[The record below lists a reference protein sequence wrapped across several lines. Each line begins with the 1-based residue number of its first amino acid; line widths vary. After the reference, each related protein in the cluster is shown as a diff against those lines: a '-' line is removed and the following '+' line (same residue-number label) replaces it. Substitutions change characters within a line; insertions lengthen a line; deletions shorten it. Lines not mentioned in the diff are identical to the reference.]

1 MARWGPL
8 APDSSVAWPRLSL
21 SQAVEAAGGTR
32 PHARLAWLC
41 QAVGHLLCA
50 LGLAPGRHPLDGR
63 VTVTSQERGT
73 HNTGCWAR
81 ATACPAGPG
90 RSTGEGT
97 ACQRPAGTRSYPT
110 SPLPQTLHPQSGMGR
125 QRRDLSDLR
134 HGSSCP
140 HPPRT
145 PCESRLRTGTPRAQG
160 GAESQPEAGP
170 AGKWGLPDCVPMCL
184 ERLGGRGVLCQMTLD
199 LTRPQCTG
207 FWAPGSRFQGET
219 SRAGDRCR
227 R

>member
-1 MARWGPL
+1 MSATSGDTVLPNKPTT
-8 APDSSVAWPRLSL
+8 PDSAPPERDGETDGDQSV
-21 SQAVEAAGGTR
+21 
-32 PHARLAWLC
+32 
-41 QAVGHLLCA
+41 
-50 LGLAPGRHPLDGR
+50 
-63 VTVTSQERGT
+63 
-73 HNTGCWAR
+73 
-81 ATACPAGPG
+81 
-90 RSTGEGT
+90 
-97 ACQRPAGTRSYPT
+97 
-110 SPLPQTLHPQSGMGR
+110 
-125 QRRDLSDLR
+125 LR

-140 HPPRT
+140 PPPRT

-184 ERLGGRGVLCQMTLD
+184 ERLGCRGVLCQMTLD

-207 FWAPGSRFQGET
+207 FWAPGSRLQGEA

>member
-1 MARWGPL
+1 MAP
-8 APDSSVAWPRLSL
+8 ASSVAWPRLSL

-50 LGLAPGRHPLDGR
+50 RGLAPGCHPLDGR

-110 SPLPQTLHPQSGMGR
+110 SPLPQTPHPQSGMGR
-125 QRRDLSDLR
+125 QTVTSQ
-134 HGSSCP
+134 SSVTAPPAPP
-140 HPPRT
+140 HP
-145 PCESRLRTGTPRAQG
+145 
-160 GAESQPEAGP
+160 
-170 AGKWGLPDCVPMCL
+170 GLPVSPGCGPGHHEHRVVRRASPRLVRQGSGAFQTASPCVW
-184 ERLGGRGVLCQMTLD
+184 RGWGVGVSCV
-199 LTRPQCTG
+199 R
-207 FWAPGSRFQGET
+207 
-219 SRAGDRCR
+219 
-227 R
+227 